1 MEEPLE
7 ERRRRLDALMAR
19 WYYELVSTWR
29 WAAGIVA
36 RAAKRLYPGARVY
49 VFGGAAEGRLTA
61 VSDVDV
67 LVVLPREPGP
77 RERLRA
83 KLRIMEEAFRSG
95 LPLDYPID
103 LHVTGPRGLEAY
115 RRHARRLIALDP

>member
-1 MEEPLE
+1 MEVD
-7 ERRRRLDALMAR
+7 ERRRRVDVLMAK

-29 WAAGIVA
+29 RAAEITA

-49 VFGGAAEGRLTA
+49 VIGGAAENRLTA
-61 VSDVDV
+61 TSDVDV
-67 LVVLPREPGP
+67 LVVLPWEPGP
-77 RERLRA
+77 RERLQA

-103 LHVTGPRGLEAY
+103 LHIAGPASLEKY
-115 RRHARRLIALDP
+115 KRHARRFTPLDP

>member
-1 MEEPLE
+1 MRGL
-7 ERRRRLDALMAR
+7 LSG
-19 WYYELVSTWR
+19 ST
-29 WAAGIVA
+29 
-36 RAAKRLYPGARVY
+36 PGQGSTCS
-49 VFGGAAEGRLTA
+49 GGAAEGRLTA